1 MKKIYLILIIVL
13 VLNGCSLN
21 KPYVTIENSLRD
33 LSEDEFKY
41 INDMNKYTI
50 EDFKY
55 YELKVEGKKLDD
67 VEVREITIPEEELIK
82 HALVE
87 YKPNIW
93 ALLKSLSQDN
103 KSEDFFVYEYK
114 FLLNMSEISVDELR
128 DVLDEFEVSI
138 HIKTKDGYEIEEE
151 CNLGL
156 DLSIIE

>member
-1 MKKIYLILIIVL
+1 MKKIYLILIILL

-50 EDFKY
+50 EDLKY

-87 YKPNIW
+87 YEHNIS

-128 DVLDEFEVSI
+128 DVLDEFEVRI